1 MKRMLSLMLTLLF
14 IFPAVCLAETI
25 GGREYVNLPALMVM
39 EDGTPVTTTEQ
50 MAARRAELLKLF
62 ADTMYGHIPTEG
74 FTTTFEVLEEGEMLD
89 GAAIRKQI
97 KITVTTDKGS
107 CDALMLLVLPKSDA
121 PVPVI
126 YGLGFGGVHTTTAD
140 PAVLA
145 SYSIRKWPKID
156 ETTRGT
162 GASRWPIETAVQR
175 GYGVAVACCED
186 FSPDNIRT
194 FGKRVISLFDDP
206 SFKGISAWAFGLQRM
221 TDYLVT
227 DPMVDANRLAVT
239 GTSRLG
245 KAALWAGAN
254 DERIALVIPTVSG
267 TCGAAMSRSNRKETF
282 YDLNATFRWWMSNEC
297 KAYAECVDELPVDQ
311 HELIACVAPRR
322 VYLSSAETDTS
333 NDSQGTWIAL
343 LLSRDAFRLYNIEVI
358 EGDIGEQPGVGE
370 RVFTEAMAYHM
381 RTGTHGVNEEDWNNY
396 MDYMDQ
402 YMK

>member
-1 MKRMLSLMLTLLF
+1 MKRMLSLMLMLLF

-39 EDGTPVTTTEQ
+39 EDGAPVTTTEQ

-74 FTTTFEVLEEGEMLD
+74 FTTAFEVLEEGEALE

-107 CDALMLLVLPKSDA
+107 CDVLMLLVLPKSDA

-126 YGLGFGGVHTTTAD
+126 YGLTNGGVHTITAD

-162 GASRWPIETAVQR
+162 GASRWPIETAVRR

-186 FSPDNIRT
+186 FSPDNVRT
-194 FGKRVISLFDDP
+194 FGKRIISLFDDP

-254 DERIALVIPTVSG
+254 DERIDLVIPTVSG
-267 TCGAAMSRSNRKETF
+267 TCGAAMSRSNMKETL
-282 YDLNATFRWWMSNEC
+282 YDLNASFRWWMSNEC
-297 KAYAECVDELPVDQ
+297 KAYTERVDELPVDQ
-311 HELIACVAPRR
+311 HELIACIAPRR
-322 VYLSSAETDTS
+322 VYLSSAEVDTS

-343 LLSRDAFRLYNIEVI
+343 LLSRDAFRLYDMEVI

-381 RTGTHGVNEEDWNNY
+381 RTGNHGVNEEDWNNY